1 LSRDEAIVIGAG
13 PNGLTAGALLARE
26 GFSVTILEAQSEV
39 GGSARSEEF
48 HPGYWT
54 GGLLHDTSG
63 LRPAVIDELELEKHG
78 LELGG
83 PPDMFVPTVDGRGL
97 LVAHDAQ
104 QAIAEIQQHS
114 AGDAERYVEFR
125 AFFDRV
131 RGFAARVLDGM
142 PPDVLA
148 DPSAGELL
156 GPAWALRRLGR
167 KDMMEVLRL
176 GPMCAADWLNEWFE
190 GELLKC
196 ALAQPALLGTF
207 MGPWSPGSNTN
218 LLRHEALTGRA
229 AQRGPHAV
237 VAALVAAATSQGARI
252 RTAAK
257 VMRIKVHH
265 GAVTGVV
272 LADGEELDATTVV
285 ATCHPVSTFLRLVD
299 GAGRPPGIERA
310 LRAFRSKG
318 CTAKVHLALDT
329 PLRFACRPDLPITH
343 ARLGERMD
351 DLERAFDVAK
361 YGGFSTQ
368 PILDVHVAS
377 ERDPSL
383 APAGHAAVSMLVS
396 YAPYD
401 LEGGWTDDRRQALGD
416 AAVAVLGRHAPG
428 VKSHIVARQILTP
441 VDLEAIY
448 GLPGGHLYHGDHALD
463 QLIVRPAPGSGR
475 FRTPVDGLW
484 LGGSGS
490 HPGGGITGGPGR
502 LAARAVGS
510 A

>member
-1 LSRDEAIVIGAG
+1 MSRDEAIVIGAG

-237 VAALVAAATSQGARI
+237 VAALVAAAMSSQSGPSSSPSSDPDPDSSDPEPEAAAPVETPEQIVANAFPKEDAATQAWIVQTVDTVVETGNNAGKTFRELAITKSTRRPTAGRTHPGLPTVAWCPARSA
-252 RTAAK
+252 RRSGRWSTAAS
-257 VMRIKVHH
+257 
-265 GAVTGVV
+265 A
-272 LADGEELDATTVV
+272 
-285 ATCHPVSTFLRLVD
+285 S
-299 GAGRPPGIERA
+299 
-310 LRAFRSKG
+310 
-318 CTAKVHLALDT
+318 CTA
-329 PLRFACRPDLPITH
+329 
-343 ARLGERMD
+343 
-351 DLERAFDVAK
+351 
-361 YGGFSTQ
+361 
-368 PILDVHVAS
+368 
-377 ERDPSL
+377 
-383 APAGHAAVSMLVS
+383 
-396 YAPYD
+396 
-401 LEGGWTDDRRQALGD
+401 RRQ
-416 AAVAVLGRHAPG
+416 PG
-428 VKSHIVARQILTP
+428 T
-441 VDLEAIY
+441 
-448 GLPGGHLYHGDHALD
+448 
-463 QLIVRPAPGSGR
+463 
-475 FRTPVDGLW
+475 
-484 LGGSGS
+484 
-490 HPGGGITGGPGR
+490 
-502 LAARAVGS
+502 
-510 A
+510 